1 MPDDTIKLILKKFI
15 GRIFIIGLVF
25 LGQKE
30 VIVVYC
36 DTELNIEQV
45 SYETSDDE
53 FDIPPDSVL
62 QQPVIMSITAHI
74 VRRSNGSGGISEEIV
89 LREVERLTEAFSLA
103 GMAFEVCT
111 FNYIDDNKF
120 YNLTKFDEARLI
132 TYDIE
137 NTINIYF
144 VNQISSAKEGRICGY
159 TYYPTKNLDNVFMAN
174 ACVPQGTTL
183 IHELGHF
190 FGLYHTH
197 EVQFGSEL
205 VSGANC
211 SEAGDLICDTP
222 ADPGL
227 SAALISDACEFTGFV
242 TDVFNTAYTP
252 PVRNYM
258 SYSRQRC
265 RNSFTAKQ
273 LYKMRLNY
281 HFFKTHI
288 KTLNTSFEVSDSVV
302 LRGDTLA
309 LSASGGIAYWWST
322 GDTTQQ
328 IAVVPDS
335 STTYSVNIV
344 TDNGCNVFKRYAVEV
359 IRDNFIE
366 TPPPVC
372 EGEAATIVLNHT
384 KPGYVYLLTDLYDG
398 TIYTSIGN
406 GSTIYIT
413 TNLMDIAVRQRRFAV
428 AILDPIT
435 EQYWQLNNTFT
446 LKVLPKAQAETTQV
460 VVLADT
466 VCRGDIGVV
475 RIPASDIDVYY
486 QLMLGEL
493 MIGAPK
499 IGNGDTLTLLTA
511 PIDTIANYHLRT
523 YNACSSTIKNNIAS
537 FVPMQGPNVDTLS
550 YTVSSEHVL
559 SGERVAVQ
567 IETSSPDLRYQLLL
581 NDRLIGNAL
590 PGNGGQVNLQTP
602 AIVQPSHL
610 CLVVND
616 AAGCNFATIDLG
628 EIKIKPSARD
638 LQYSLSP
645 GNILTYTL
653 QEEVLVTLVL
663 YTLDGNKRI
672 VIFRERQTEGNY
684 RYVLRAEALNIP
696 PGNYMVRWQVGEI
709 EGIKEIVSIY

>member
-1 MPDDTIKLILKKFI
+1 MRRFI

-30 VIVVYC
+30 VVVVYC

-45 SYETSDDE
+45 SYETSEDV
-53 FDIPPDSVL
+53 FDTPPDSVL

-74 VRRSNGSGGISEEIV
+74 VRRSNGSGGISEEVV
-89 LREVERLTEAFSLA
+89 LKEVERLSQAFA
-103 GMAFEVCT
+103 PANMAFEVCT
-111 FNYIDDNKF
+111 FNYINDNKF

-197 EVQFGSEL
+197 EVQFGPEL

-211 SEAGDLICDTP
+211 SAAGDLICDTP

-227 SAALISDACEFTGFV
+227 SASLISDACEFTGFV

-265 RNSFTAKQ
+265 RDSFTQEQ

-281 HFFKTHI
+281 HYFKTHI

-302 LRGDTLA
+302 LRGDTLK
-309 LSASGGIAYWWST
+309 LYASGGIEYWWST
-322 GDTTQQ
+322 GDTTQN
-328 IAVVPDS
+328 ISVVPDS

-344 TDNGCNVFKRYAVEV
+344 TDNGCNVFKKYAVEV

-372 EGEAATIVLNHT
+372 EGESATIVLNHT
-384 KPGYVYLLTDLYDG
+384 KRGYVYLLTDLYDR

-406 GSTIYIT
+406 GGTIFIT
-413 TNLMDIAVRQRRFAV
+413 TNVLDITVRQRRFAV
-428 AILDPIT
+428 AIFDPAT
-435 EQYWQLNNTFT
+435 EQYWQLKETFV
-446 LKVLPKAQAETTQV
+446 LKVVPQPRAEETQIE
-460 VVLADT
+460 VLSDI
-466 VCRGDIGVV
+466 VCQGDIGVI
-475 RIPASDIDVYY
+475 RIPSSDSDMYY
-486 QLMLGEL
+486 QLMVGDQ
-493 MIGAPK
+493 MIGTPK
-499 IGNGDTLTLLTA
+499 IGNRHALTLLTA
-511 PIDTIANYHLRT
+511 PIDTATTYHLRI
-523 YNACSSTIKNNIAS
+523 YNACREVIKNNIVS
-537 FVPMQGPNVDTLS
+537 FIPREVPNFDTLTYALS
-550 YTVSSEHVL
+550 AKQVL
-559 SGERVAVQ
+559 SGDRVAVQ
-567 IETSSPDLRYQLLL
+567 VEASNPDLSYQLLVDDKL
-581 NDRLIGNAL
+581 TGRALSGNDKQL
-590 PGNGGQVNLQTP
+590 VLQTP
-602 AIVQPSHL
+602 AITQPVHL

-616 AAGCNFATIDLG
+616 VAGCNFATIDLG
-628 EIKIKPSARD
+628 EVTIIPSERD
-638 LQYSLSP
+638 LEYSLVP
-645 GNILTYTL
+645 GNLLEYTL
-653 QEEVLVTLVL
+653 REEALVTLVL
-663 YTLDGNKRI
+663 YALDGNRRI
-672 VIFRERQTEGNY
+672 VIHRGRQKKGSY
-684 RYVLRAEALNIP
+684 QYVLQSEALNVP

-709 EGIKEIVSIY
+709 EGIKRIISIH

>member
-1 MPDDTIKLILKKFI
+1 M
-15 GRIFIIGLVF
+15 
-25 LGQKE
+25 
-30 VIVVYC
+30 YC

-45 SYETSDDE
+45 SYETSDDI
-53 FDIPPDSVL
+53 FDVPSDAVL

-74 VRRSNGSGGISEEIV
+74 VRRSNGSGGIREEVV
-89 LREVERLTEAFSLA
+89 LREVERLSQAFSSA
-103 GMAFEVCT
+103 NMAFEVCT
-111 FNYIDDNKF
+111 FNYINDSKF

-144 VNQISSAKEGRICGY
+144 VNQISSENEGRICGY
-159 TYYPTKNLDNVFMAN
+159 TYYPTKHLDNVFMAN

-211 SEAGDLICDTP
+211 AAAGDLICDTP

-227 SAALISDACEFTGFV
+227 SASLISDACEFTGFV

-265 RNSFTAKQ
+265 RDAFSSEQ

-281 HFFKTHI
+281 HYFKTHI

-309 LSASGGIAYWWST
+309 LYASGGIEYWWST
-322 GDTTQQ
+322 GDTAQH
-328 IAVVPDS
+328 ISVVPDS

-359 IRDNFIE
+359 IRDNFVE

-372 EGEAATIVLNHT
+372 EGESATIVLNHT
-384 KPGYVYLLTDLYDG
+384 KIGYVYLLTDLYDG

-406 GSTIYIT
+406 GRTIYIT
-413 TNLMDIAVRQRRFAV
+413 TNVLDMAVRHRRFAV
-428 AILDPIT
+428 AILDPAT
-435 EQYWQLNNTFT
+435 EQYWQLKNTFT
-446 LKVLPKAQAETTQV
+446 LKIVPKPRAEDVQV
-460 VVLADT
+460 AVFADT

-475 RIPASDIDVYY
+475 RIPKSDKDIYY
-486 QLMLGEL
+486 QLMARES

-499 IGNGDTLTLLTA
+499 TGNGDTLTLLTA
-511 PIDTIANYHLRT
+511 PVDTLTTYHLLA
-523 YNACSSTIKNNIAS
+523 YNACSRTLKDGIVS
-537 FVPMQGPNVDTLS
+537 FVPMQSPSVDTLS
-550 YTVSSEHVL
+550 YTVSAVQVH
-559 SGERVAVQ
+559 SGDRVAVR
-567 IETSSPDLRYQLLL
+567 IEESSTVLQYQLLL
-581 NDRLIGNAL
+581 NDRLVEKAMLGNNKQL
-590 PGNGGQVNLQTP
+590 VLQTP
-602 AIVQPSHL
+602 ALTQPAHL
-610 CLVVND
+610 CLVLND
-616 AAGCNFATIDLG
+616 IAGCNFATVDLG
-628 EIKIKPSARD
+628 EIEIKPSVHD
-638 LQYSLSP
+638 LEYRLDP
-645 GNILTYTL
+645 GNVLNYTL
-653 QEEVLVTLVL
+653 SEEALVTLVL
-663 YTLDGNKRI
+663 YALDGNKRI
-672 VIFRERQTEGNY
+672 VIFKEPQKEGKY
-684 RYVLRAEALNIP
+684 RYVLRSETLNVP
-696 PGNYMVRWQVGEI
+696 PGNYIVRWQVDEI
-709 EGIKEIVSIY
+709 EGIKRIISIR